1 MTEEE
6 FLEKVFLYQKEFGD
20 FPVSYF
26 GISGDFADEVAEM
39 IDNAIDKKQPLN
51 KKQIDFIRGDV
62 PKDAL
67 L

>member
-6 FLEKVFLYQKEFGD
+6 FLDKVFLYKKEFGD

-26 GISGDFADEVAEM
+26 GISGDFADEVASM
-39 IDNAIDKKQPLN
+39 IDNSIDDNKPLN
-51 KKQIDFIRGDV
+51 KKQIDFIKGDI